1 MGCVW
6 AEDAVADVAVTDD
19 EDSNDE
25 HSNAEGAR
33 PSLQQKTQYV
43 QNHDKKLVLQH

>member
-1 MGCVW
+1 M
-6 AEDAVADVAVTDD
+6 ADVAVTDD
-19 EDSNDE
+19 EDCNDE
-25 HSNAEGAR
+25 DSNAEGAR